1 MRSLIPKLFFIS
13 IFPAT
18 LWCQETALTRLAG
31 YDFAAVGIVSGQTV
45 RITLLNTAR
54 NPLPDR
60 APVMPCRV
68 DVRFYDEGGSLLK
81 QDTVENLLP
90 GTAKWLDYSP
100 QATIL
105 IFPPPRIL
113 VAASLTVR
121 SERPIATSLVNLA
134 PLACTVVP
142 TLEIFDINSSKT
154 TVALSGPPLTPVL
167 PAPRRPMPLEAMT
180 E

>member
-1 MRSLIPKLFFIS
+1 MRNQMVILLLLS
-13 IFPAT
+13 IFPLAVFS
-18 LWCQETALTRLAG
+18 QETAAARLTG
-31 YDFAAVGIVSGQTV
+31 YDFAAVGIVPGQTL
-45 RITLLNTAR
+45 RITLRNIAR
-54 NPLPDR
+54 NPLLERVP
-60 APVMPCRV
+60 AMPCQV
-68 DVRFYDEGGSLLK
+68 EVRFHDEGGSLLK
-81 QDTVENLLP
+81 KDAIENLAP

-105 IFPPPRIL
+105 VFPPPRIL

-121 SERPIATSLVNLA
+121 LERLSVDSLVSPA
-134 PLACTVVP
+134 PLSCTVVP

-154 TVALSGPPLTPVL
+154 TIALAGPLLTPVL